1 MTQQI
6 MLNTHSQK
14 TNQDHILVGS
24 EAKNPLPSN
33 VHGINAI
40 DLMGLSW
47 IFIENIIPSETF
59 IGGEKKIDV
68 SL

>member
-24 EAKNPLPSN
+24 EAKNPLPSTT
-33 VHGINAI
+33 HETNAM
-40 DLMGLSW
+40 DVLGLSW

-59 IGGEKKIDV
+59 IRGEKKIDV